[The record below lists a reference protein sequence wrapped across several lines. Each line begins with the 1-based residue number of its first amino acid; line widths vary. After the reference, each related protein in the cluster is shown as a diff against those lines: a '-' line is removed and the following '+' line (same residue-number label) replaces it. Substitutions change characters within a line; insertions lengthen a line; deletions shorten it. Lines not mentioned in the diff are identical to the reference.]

1 MSRFLVEMHI
11 ACYVDADTDE
21 EAQSKAVAACE
32 EEIETS
38 AFNLYVT
45 KQDDEEEQAEEI
57 NHPDIEWAKD
67 VVRKAKG
74 DRVSEEELDTLIWDG
89 VMKCY
94 LMGWCG
100 MTLGIETD
108 GDMHT

>member
-1 MSRFLVEMHI
+1 MSGVAI
-11 ACYVDADTDE
+11 AIEDWSVRPYRNDDGSLDIFVKYGDGEYVHALTM
-21 EAQSKAVAACE
+21 
-32 EEIETS
+32 TP
-38 AFNLYVT
+38 
-45 KQDDEEEQAEEI
+45 EI